1 MSRNIADIDIS
12 DLFLI
17 LLRNIRDDYSIKGRT
32 KIQKIMFILKNEFDL
47 PHNFNYFLYT
57 HGPYSIALQNEI
69 DTLATLGLVNETAM
83 RAQNYLTYKYS
94 LTRQGQEVA
103 ESIIGDLSNPA
114 TETIA
119 KMTER
124 ARELDEERLEQV
136 IETAYEYVPT
146 GIP

>member
-1 MSRNIADIDIS
+1 MPRNIADIDIS
-12 DLFLI
+12 DLFLV
-17 LLRNIRDDYSIKGRT
+17 LLHNIRDDYSMRGRT

-57 HGPYSIALQNEI
+57 HGPYSITLQDEM
-69 DTLATLGLVNETAM
+69 DTLTTFGLVDETAM
-83 RAQNYLTYKYS
+83 RAQNYLTYRYS

-103 ESIIGDLSNPA
+103 ESIIGDLSRSA

-119 KMTER
+119 RMTAR